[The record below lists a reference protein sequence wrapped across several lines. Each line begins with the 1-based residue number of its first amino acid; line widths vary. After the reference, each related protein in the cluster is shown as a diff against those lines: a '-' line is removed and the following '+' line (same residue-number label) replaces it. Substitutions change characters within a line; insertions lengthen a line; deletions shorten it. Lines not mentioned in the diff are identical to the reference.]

1 MGFQCGVQLLGQC
14 RAAWQDSPSWI
25 TRSSLAGTFF
35 GQTGEWN
42 RIRAPW
48 APSWQFPPPHP
59 PRFGQ
64 RPKLILSFFCLLP
77 SNDAPMLSK
86 QSFELYDKTWGPCF
100 PPVSAPATNLHT
112 LNSWQLDPL
121 AVPRLCMPTEAP
133 LTHTQLS
140 SPPTGGLHSNPWATI
155 LSLFL
160 PTFLWVSWEGYR
172 RVGESIDRWRQNSLN
187 DSWQLIAIT
196 NCTYINYM
204 SW

>member
-86 QSFELYDKTWGPCF
+86 QSFELYDKTRGPCF
-100 PPVSAPATNLHT
+100 PPVSAPAFPQCQPLPQTCTPSILGSST
-112 LNSWQLDPL
+112 LLQFPDSACPL
-121 AVPRLCMPTEAP
+121 RHPSLALSSAP
-133 LTHTQLS
+133 LPQGAFTVTPEPQS
-140 SPPTGGLHSNPWATI
+140 SAHSCPPSCEWVGRATEE
-155 LSLFL
+155 
-160 PTFLWVSWEGYR
+160 WE
-172 RVGESIDRWRQNSLN
+172 SQ
-187 DSWQLIAIT
+187 
-196 NCTYINYM
+196 
-204 SW
+204 